1 MAGILYPKI
10 FVIVSEEESPIQ
22 ESIFAGETQV
32 QWVGLTVIIMQVS
45 VQIGLNWNWPTG
57 TELGNIQFNTIW
69 YYPGGATAYL
79 AGTTAYLVG
88 RNNQD

>member
-1 MAGILYPKI
+1 
-10 FVIVSEEESPIQ
+10 
-22 ESIFAGETQV
+22 
-32 QWVGLTVIIMQVS
+32 MQIS

-79 AGTTAYLVG
+79 GGTTAYLVG
-88 RNNQD
+88 VEIIRIKGRMKGTVKWGPKDAYGYCELPSMCEN

>member
-1 MAGILYPKI
+1 
-10 FVIVSEEESPIQ
+10 
-22 ESIFAGETQV
+22 
-32 QWVGLTVIIMQVS
+32 MQVS
-45 VQIGLNWNWPTG
+45 VQIRLNWNWPTG

-79 AGTTAYLVG
+79 GGTTAYLVG

>member
-1 MAGILYPKI
+1 MPLLIW
-10 FVIVSEEESPIQ
+10 
-22 ESIFAGETQV
+22 
-32 QWVGLTVIIMQVS
+32 WVGLTVIIMQVS

-79 AGTTAYLVG
+79 GGTTAYLVG
-88 RNNQD
+88 VEIIRIKAKSVQLGWDLNWD